1 MKFFLKKKY
10 VFLIILIL
18 LFPTACNGSA
28 DQSAD
33 QNADQNAEDSQ
44 APSAASPLNIA
55 YCNTSS
61 ADLCLE
67 GFGEEGE
74 AKLLI
79 LFKADNPL
87 FNDIYIGIEKD
98 KDEVLFQCLQSQE
111 FPENIY
117 CSGDLFPNGE
127 SIQLN
132 IYSRKDKELI
142 AEGEFT
148 IQYGDIQQSEDVEFE
163 DVEFEDLAPESPSP
177 DNPNSSYPNYPNSSY
192 ENPTSTP

>member
-132 IYSRKDKELI
+132 VYSKDKELI

-148 IQYGDIQQSEDVEFE
+148 IQYGDIQQSDDVELE
-163 DVEFEDLAPESPSP
+163 DSESETSSADYPS
-177 DNPNSSYPNYPNSSY
+177 SSYPNYPNSSY